1 MGIDPIWIFPSV
13 CEVPDVNHRATTS
26 RNARRFMLRRS
37 FKKIIKI
44 QKLHSRW
51 GLKCGIGVELLASA
65 LKYRL
70 S

>member
-13 CEVPDVNHRATTS
+13 CEVPDVNHQAATS

-37 FKKIIKI
+37 LKKIIKI
-44 QKLHSRW
+44 QKLRSRW
-51 GLKCGIGVELLASA
+51 GLKCGIEVGALASA
-65 LKYRL
+65 LKFRL